1 MEPEPRGV
9 ERLAAELG
17 RAHEALLE
25 ERPPAEQAAARRRL
39 VTAATAPPAR
49 PAWTTALVASSALAA
64 AAAVAAVV
72 WWAWPAT
79 ERASGPA
86 APPAAAE
93 RWLAAPADAPL
104 ELTLADETRLT
115 VAASGRIRVAEP
127 TANEPCIVLEAGALR
142 AKMPKDRGGRW
153 RVAAGPFEVRVT
165 GTEFTVTWEPEV
177 ERFAVE
183 LHEGAVK
190 VVGPLLADGREVTAG
205 QTLRVF
211 GRERLELTERTAA
224 LEPPAGRPV
233 EPPVAEPPVAEPS
246 AVQPSL
252 PPPLPPPEPPAEP
265 SGAEPSPAVLAP
277 EPAAPSSPAPLAPV
291 PAAPDWEELAR
302 ARKYVE
308 ALAAARE
315 AGLERLCESLPASGL
330 ARLADVA
337 RYARDA
343 DAATGTLDCLRGRF
357 PGTPAAAEA
366 AFTYGRVVAD
376 VRGNA
381 VAATA
386 WFETYLRE
394 APDGALVREALGRLL
409 EMYDRLGNA
418 AAARRTAMRYLERF
432 PDGAHAALARRL
444 AGP

>member
-1 MEPEPRGV
+1 MEPDPRGV
-9 ERLAAELG
+9 ERLGAELG
-17 RAHEALLE
+17 RAHDALLADRSAA
-25 ERPPAEQAAARRRL
+25 ERAAARRR
-39 VTAATAPPAR
+39 VVAAATAQPSRSP
-49 PAWTTALVASSALAA
+49 WTTALVASSALAA

-72 WWAWPAT
+72 WWAWPAS
-79 ERASGPA
+79 EKQAGP
-86 APPAAAE
+86 PPVPHTAE

-104 ELTLADETRLT
+104 EVTLADETRLT
-115 VAASGRIRVAEP
+115 VAAGGRIRVAEP
-127 TANEPCIVLEAGALR
+127 TAEEQRIVLEAGALR
-142 AKMPKDRGGRW
+142 TRMPKDRGGRW

-165 GTEFTVTWEPEV
+165 GTEFTVGWEPEV
-177 ERFAVE
+177 EWFSVE
-183 LHEGAVK
+183 LHEGSVR

-224 LEPPAGRPV
+224 V
-233 EPPVAEPPVAEPS
+233 EPPVERPHLPS
-246 AVQPSL
+246 
-252 PPPLPPPEPPAEP
+252 PPPERPTVEPPSVGSPPVVEPPAAVVPEP
-265 SGAEPSPAVLAP
+265 EPPPPPPPPAVS
-277 EPAAPSSPAPLAPV
+277 PSSPVAVSPV
-291 PAAPDWEELAR
+291 PAAADWEELAR
-302 ARKYVE
+302 ARQYAE
-308 ALAAARE
+308 ALAAARA

-337 RYARDA
+337 RFARDS
-343 DAATGTLDCLRGRF
+343 DAATGTLDCLRRRF

-394 APDGALVREALGRLL
+394 APDGALAREALGRLL

-418 AAARRTAMRYLERF
+418 AAARRTAVRYLERF

-444 AGP
+444 VAP